1 MLVLDPFPP
10 LPPFCL
16 ATKTNQ
22 EVRTTSENNEN
33 LRLQQC
39 QKNSQSWNKTTDTDP
54 LAAHAWSFSSFTTL
68 LCHAKVNIQV
78 RISMKSQ
85 SWNKTTYTHPFAAH
99 AWSFSSL
106 TTLLCDAKR
115 NIQVRI
121 QNEKSELE
129 QDHSWYP
136 PPCCSCL
143 SFFLPYHPSV
153 SCKGNIQVRIQNE
166 QSELEQDHWYSPPCC
181 WCLILFLPYHPS
193 VYKIGMK
200 KRKIFVTTK
209 VSHYS
214 AFRWAW
220 RQQETYPFGAYHLHW
235 LGWLWLFHE
244 HNWLWAKKGWGSSWC
259 FGGCWRGITF
269 ACLPLWFGQF
279 GWSLSRIK
287 EFVSNRW
294 FEEGRFL
301 LANTACIGTH
311 LSTFGRWW
319 ALLRKNVSPVE

>member
-1 MLVLDPFPP
+1 M
-10 LPPFCL
+10 
-16 ATKTNQ
+16 
-22 EVRTTSENNEN
+22 R
-33 LRLQQC
+33 
-39 QKNSQSWNKTTDTDP
+39 
-54 LAAHAWSFSSFTTL
+54 
-68 LCHAKVNIQV
+68 
-78 RISMKSQ
+78 
-85 SWNKTTYTHPFAAH
+85 
-99 AWSFSSL
+99 
-106 TTLLCDAKR
+106 
-115 NIQVRI
+115 
-121 QNEKSELE
+121 
-129 QDHSWYP
+129 
-136 PPCCSCL
+136 
-143 SFFLPYHPSV
+143 
-153 SCKGNIQVRIQNE
+153 NIQVRIQNE

-181 WCLILFLPYHPS
+181 SCLILFLPYHPS

-259 FGGCWRGITF
+259 FGGCWGGITF

-294 FEEGRFL
+294 FEEARFL
-301 LANTACIGTH
+301 LSNTACIGTH

-319 ALLRKNVSPVE
+319 ALLRKNDVSPVE

>member
-1 MLVLDPFPP
+1 MAHSFVTCAWSFATLLSPNKKQTSKSERMMNIPGCDNAISTTHPFAAHAWSFPALVALLSPNK
-10 LPPFCL
+10 
-16 ATKTNQ
+16 TKS
-22 EVRTTSENNEN
+22 RSENNKWG
-33 LRLQQC
+33 QWKSC
-39 QKNSQSWNKTTDTDP
+39 QATTHP

-68 LCHAKVNIQV
+68 LC
-78 RISMKSQ
+78 
-85 SWNKTTYTHPFAAH
+85 
-99 AWSFSSL
+99 
-106 TTLLCDAKR
+106 DAKR
-115 NIQVRI
+115 
-121 QNEKSELE
+121 
-129 QDHSWYP
+129 
-136 PPCCSCL
+136 
-143 SFFLPYHPSV
+143 
-153 SCKGNIQVRIQNE
+153 NIQVRIQNE

-181 WCLILFLPYHPS
+181 SCLILFLPYHPS

-269 ACLPLWFGQF
+269 ACLPLWFGRF

-294 FEEGRFL
+294 FEEARFL

-319 ALLRKNVSPVE
+319 ALLRKNDVSPVE